1 MVGQLLIDWREKMK
15 IIISR
20 VKKIL
25 AMRQVIQSMVVKNL
39 KDKYVG
45 SALGI
50 SWAVINPLLITLVVT
65 FVFTRIMKTETR
77 HFPLLV
83 LSGLLPWLFFVNSI
97 CEATNSIRQNLDIL
111 GRFLIPKEVVPLS
124 VVCANFINFL
134 LGLVIMVPV
143 FLIFNLGAI
152 KYLWLLPFIMLLH
165 FAFTLGVSL
174 LFSIVNVY
182 FRDLAQ
188 LLNVGV
194 MFLFWMTPVFYTLEA
209 VPTHYRWL
217 VLLNP
222 ATSYIVIYQE
232 LLYRGACGSLYIWLI
247 SLGVS
252 LLSVVFGY
260 HAFIN
265 KENEIL
271 KCI

>member
-1 MVGQLLIDWREKMK
+1 
-15 IIISR
+15 
-20 VKKIL
+20 
-25 AMRQVIQSMVVKNL
+25 MRQVVWSMVVKNI

-50 SWAVINPLLITLVVT
+50 SWAIINPLLITLVVT

-111 GRFLIPKEVVPLS
+111 NRFVMPKELIPLS

-134 LGLVIMVPV
+134 LGLVIMVPI

-152 KYLWLLPFIMLLH
+152 KYLWLLPFIISLH

-217 VLLNP
+217 ILLNP
-222 ATSYIVIYQE
+222 VTSYVAIYQG
-232 LLYRGACGSLYIWLI
+232 LLYGGTPGSINLWLG
-247 SLGVS
+247 SVAVS
-252 LLSVVFGY
+252 LVSAMVGYSVFLK
-260 HAFIN
+260 
-265 KENEIL
+265 KESEVL
-271 KCI
+271 KRL